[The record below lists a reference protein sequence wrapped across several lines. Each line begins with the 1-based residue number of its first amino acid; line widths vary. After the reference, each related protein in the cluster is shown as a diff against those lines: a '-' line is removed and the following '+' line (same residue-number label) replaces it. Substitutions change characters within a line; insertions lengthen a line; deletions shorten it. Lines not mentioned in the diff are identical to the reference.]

1 MNDHDLDGYDEAFQ
15 KGWAA
20 CLDHCDKEIDKL
32 KKHAQWLVERLDAE
46 RQKVA
51 DLQELLDKTR
61 KIALELDQKVMR
73 GKA

>member
-1 MNDHDLDGYDEAFQ
+1 MSDLDWDGYDEAFQ

-20 CLDHCDKEIDKL
+20 CLDHCDKEMDKL
-32 KKHAQWLVERLDAE
+32 KNHAKWLAERWEAE

-61 KIALELDQKVMR
+61 QIALELDQKVMR

>member
-15 KGWAA
+15 KGWSA
-20 CLDHCDKEIDKL
+20 CLDHCNKEIDKL

-73 GKA
+73 GKQ